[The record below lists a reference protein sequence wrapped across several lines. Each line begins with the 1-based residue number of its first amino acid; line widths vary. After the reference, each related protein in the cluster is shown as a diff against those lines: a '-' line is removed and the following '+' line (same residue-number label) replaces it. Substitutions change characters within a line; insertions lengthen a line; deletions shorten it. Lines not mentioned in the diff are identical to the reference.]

1 MMEILKIFIGIIVLI
16 LGIPIGNLLAKYTK
30 EELKDGRKWFNLLI
44 FIGAIGGIIG
54 LIIGN
59 DALMFSFLFI
69 VVVTSRATLRE
80 KLKKEIKRKL
90 RAESET
96 RSLRRK

>member
-1 MMEILKIFIGIIVLI
+1 MTEILNILIGTFILI

-44 FIGAIGGIIG
+44 FIGLLGGVIG

-59 DALMFSFLFI
+59 DVLMFSFLFI
-69 VVVTSRATLRE
+69 AVVTS
-80 KLKKEIKRKL
+80 
-90 RAESET
+90 

>member
-1 MMEILKIFIGIIVLI
+1 MLESLKIIIGTFILI

-44 FIGAIGGIIG
+44 FIGLLGGVIG

-59 DALMFSFLFI
+59 DVLMFSFLFI
-69 VVVTSRATLRE
+69 AVVTS
-80 KLKKEIKRKL
+80 
-90 RAESET
+90 
-96 RSLRRK
+96 RSLRRKK